1 MSNQGKAIFNGN
13 QVTIINSLVFNQK
26 MEVLITLG
34 SPEELQWVK
43 FAELNDVVWF
53 IAA

>member
-13 QVTIINSLVFNQK
+13 QVLIINSLVFNQK
-26 MEVLITLG
+26 MECLITLG
-34 SPEELQWVK
+34 SPEDLQWVGMN
-43 FAELNDVVWF
+43 ELTAVVWF